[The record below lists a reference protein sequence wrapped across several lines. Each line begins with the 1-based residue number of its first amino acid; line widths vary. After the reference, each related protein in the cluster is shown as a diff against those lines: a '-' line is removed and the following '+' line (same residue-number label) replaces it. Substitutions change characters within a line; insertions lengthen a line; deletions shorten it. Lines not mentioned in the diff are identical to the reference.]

1 MPSQKKVGLAALLL
15 MATLPFIDQNTVNA
29 EQQALTSEEFAL
41 AVSLTSQSFYH
52 LSDPTNRVADNP
64 AAAQFGEQLFN
75 SAELS
80 RSGKMACAS
89 CHIEAL
95 GFQDNQKLG
104 PPEHPTQRKT
114 LPLAGAGHALWYF
127 WDGRKDSL
135 WSQTLA
141 PLEDQNEHQLTRT
154 EIVNIVGAKFG
165 LEYER
170 LFEPLPRVGSLVA
183 SPLGTAPQR
192 KAWAHMPAAL
202 QNATNQAFANVGKS
216 IAAYIRT
223 LPPETNRFDAIVQGT
238 ATFNGD
244 ELAGFRLFTGKAA
257 CSDCHA
263 GAMLTDS
270 RFHNTGVPQS
280 GAQIDGGRAAVLA
293 ELENDP
299 FRCGGQFSD
308 AGKEQ
313 CGHLVYASRD
323 LKALEGAFKT
333 PSLRGVSHRRY
344 FMHSS
349 SFNDLADVID
359 HYNRAPKAVVGENE
373 MQPLGLT
380 GQEKQSLLAFLRLL

>member
-1 MPSQKKVGLAALLL
+1 MRAQKKTGVMALLFL
-15 MATLPFIDQNTVNA
+15 ATLPLIGQGIVKA
-29 EQQALTSEEFAL
+29 EQQALTSEELAL

-64 AAAQFGEQLFN
+64 AAAQFGKLLFN
-75 SAELS
+75 SATLS

-95 GFQDNQKLG
+95 GFQDNQKFG

-114 LPLAGAGHALWYF
+114 LPVAGAGHALWYF

-135 WSQTLA
+135 WSQSLA
-141 PLEDQNEHQLTRT
+141 PLEDSNEHQLTRT
-154 EIVNIVGAKFG
+154 EVVNIVGSKFG

-192 KAWAHMPAAL
+192 EAWARMPVAL

-223 LPPETNRFDAIVQGT
+223 LPPEANRFDAIVQGT

-280 GAQIDGGRAAVLA
+280 GAQIDIGRAAVID

-299 FRCGGQFSD
+299 FRCDGQFSD

-323 LKALEGAFKT
+323 IEVLQGAFKT
-333 PSLRGVSHRRY
+333 PSLRGISQRKY
-344 FMHSS
+344 LMHNG
-349 SFNDLADVID
+349 SFNDLASVID
-359 HYNRAPKAVVGENE
+359 HYNSAPKAMVGDNE

-380 GQEKQSLLAFLRLL
+380 AQEKQSLLAFLRLL